1 VRILQLSWEYPPL
14 VYGGLGRHV
23 HALAEAQAALG
34 HDVTV
39 LTQAV
44 DGEPPDS
51 VVSGVRVVRVPLDP
65 PAIPQSD
72 LLAWVLAL
80 GHAVGRA
87 GVRLA
92 GEPQVDIQS
101 PQVVHAHD
109 WLMAHPGTLLKEAL
123 GVPLVATLHAT
134 EAGRHQGWLPGPMS
148 QAIHTTEWW
157 LTYEAR
163 RVITCSAAMQWEVTR
178 LFDLPPGKVDVI
190 SNGIDLASWS
200 APSRRAVSAARTQL
214 AGDGP
219 LLVFVGRL
227 EWEKG
232 IHTLLDAM
240 PRLRRRHPGIR
251 LVVAGEGTFGE
262 ELRTRARRLRLG
274 ASVTFLGRLPD
285 VSLRSLLAAADCAV
299 VPSLYEPFGLVA
311 LEAAALGAPLVVADV
326 GGLRD
331 LVAPGVSGLRF
342 PAGDVAGLADA
353 VSTVLRNDIQAR
365 RMARAAFAALGRD
378 HAWPSLAER
387 TVETYTRA
395 VVEERDLV
403 AGHHAAA
410 TRARSGPVIGSGNL
424 LRDEPSF

>member
-1 VRILQLSWEYPPL
+1 MRILQLSWEYPPL

-23 HALAEAQAALG
+23 HGLAEAQAALG

-39 LTQAV
+39 LTQAA

-51 VVSGVRVVRVPLDP
+51 VVAGVRVVRVPLDP

-80 GHAVGRA
+80 GHAIGRA

-92 GEPQVDIQS
+92 GEHQVGIQR

-134 EAGRHQGWLPGPMS
+134 EAGRHQGWLPSPMS

-163 RVITCSAAMQWEVTR
+163 RVITCSAAMRWEVTR
-178 LFDLPPGKVDVI
+178 LFDLPPDKVDVI
-190 SNGIDLASWS
+190 SNGIDLTSWS
-200 APSRRAVSAARTQL
+200 EPSRGSVARTRARL

-232 IHTLLDAM
+232 VHTLLDAM

-262 ELRTRARRLRLG
+262 ELRVRARRLRLG
-274 ASVTFLGRLPD
+274 AAVAFVGRWLE
-285 VSLRSLLAAADCAV
+285 VELRSLLAAADCAV

-331 LVAPGVSGLRF
+331 LVDPGASGLRF
-342 PAGDVAGLADA
+342 PAGDSAALADA

-365 RMARAAFAALGRD
+365 RMARTAFAALGHD
-378 HAWPSLAER
+378 HAWPALAER
-387 TVETYTRA
+387 TVVAYEQA
-395 VVEERDLV
+395 VVEERDLF
-403 AGHHAAA
+403 AGHGAPL
-410 TRARSGPVIGSGNL
+410 RQARSDPVIGSGNL
-424 LRDEPSF
+424 LRDEQPD